1 MVTSRPSG
9 HKPSILKAGRWIEKN
24 CFFSPFSCT
33 VNNTIRCQRIIS
45 NWKGASIF
53 LSLSL
58 SLSLSILKGLAGRIE
73 MRLCH
78 GGVPSSSFSRVAAN
92 LNNKKGG
99 KRKSPF
105 RNENNK
111 KEITLHIKNDSWHSS
126 FHSVTA
132 DVVYKSEERRAMR
145 LFLLLSSSSPL
156 FYSTRIVC
164 HLTKSRGRERSVG
177 GRVFFIITHNRER
190 RSRVECRQT
199 KLSSVNALCG
209 GDGRRRRREPFLFF
223 LCIYFY
229 LDWIFNRL
237 KRLMPCVPVSSFF
250 LLDFIPPRSLTGK
263 RYIIASPGRIH
274 QDL

>member
-1 MVTSRPSG
+1 MPKN
-9 HKPSILKAGRWIEKN
+9 HFQLKRSKHLLI
-24 CFFSPFSCT
+24 
-33 VNNTIRCQRIIS
+33 
-45 NWKGASIF
+45 
-53 LSLSL
+53 SLSL

-73 MRLCH
+73 MRLCR

-164 HLTKSRGRERSVG
+164 HLTKSRGRERERSVG

-190 RSRVECRQT
+190 RISCGMPPDEVEFCKCSLRWRRTAT
-199 KLSSVNALCG
+199 KT
-209 GDGRRRRREPFLFF
+209 RTLFF
-223 LCIYFY
+223 FFYIYFY
-229 LDWIFNRL
+229 LD
-237 KRLMPCVPVSSFF
+237 
-250 LLDFIPPRSLTGK
+250 
-263 RYIIASPGRIH
+263 
-274 QDL
+274 